1 MQVSARE
8 KFIRMSPRKMRLVV
22 DAVRGKPV
30 NEALTMLQFMPT
42 VAAEAV
48 RKAVASA
55 LANAENNDALDA
67 EDLYVHSIASDSGP
81 SNKRF
86 RPRAHG
92 RVSPLIKRSANLT
105 VVLAE
110 KES

>member
-1 MQVSARE
+1 MQVRAQA

-30 NEALTMLQFMPT
+30 NEALAMLQFMPT
-42 VAAEAV
+42 VAAVAV

-55 LANAENNDALDA
+55 LANAENNDALVA
-67 EDLYVHSIASDSGP
+67 EDLIVQCIAADSGP
-81 SNKRF
+81 SIKRF

-110 KES
+110 KEN